1 MATQRVVLIARLLFL
16 SFYDHYALTGFFP
29 PPTKLKVTTQKNALL
44 IELNL
49 TNMTHRKKPFVNLCT
64 RALFPTSAETPFDAF
79 CPSMQAALPQCICD
93 VCKLAFPSRAQM
105 LSHRRG
111 EHKYKRYQGVDIK
124 EILAIEHDERLNS
137 ISQIIDAEVG
147 AKEYKAIFT
156 NGSVNWITITS
167 DSHPKVKEYHIKTSQ
182 NLQVHSLAQALWMNP
197 VWKNV

>member
-1 MATQRVVLIARLLFL
+1 MFFVAK
-16 SFYDHYALTGFFP
+16 GFFESWVFGVRKRTFEDFP
-29 PPTKLKVTTQKNALL
+29 SRGGGQIFEKKKDVLCLSP
-44 IELNL
+44 L
-49 TNMTHRKKPFVNLCT
+49 TNMTHRKKPSVNLCT
-64 RALFPTSAETPFDAF
+64 RALFPTSAETLLDVF

-156 NGSVNWITITS
+156 DASVNWITITS
-167 DSHPKVKEYHIKTSQ
+167 DSHPKVKESLIKTSKTYRFI
-182 NLQVHSLAQALWMNP
+182 LWR
-197 VWKNV
+197 KLCG